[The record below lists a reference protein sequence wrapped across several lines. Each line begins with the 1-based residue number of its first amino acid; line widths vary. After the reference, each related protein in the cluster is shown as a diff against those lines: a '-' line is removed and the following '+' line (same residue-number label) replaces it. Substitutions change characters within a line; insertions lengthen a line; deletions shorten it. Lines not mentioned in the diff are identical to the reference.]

1 MEEPIKKERY
11 FSQKEK
17 KEKERLRSSNQKGTK
32 RTIKGVLFFLILGG
46 VVLAGSFFLMRGS
59 STPDLGIISKTG
71 IHWHS
76 NLTIKIFNEYQD
88 IPAGI
93 GLEKLPHN
101 PLHTHD
107 RDGVIHLEFPALVKK
122 DDIRLGR
129 FFEIWG
135 KEFNKDCIFDKCSG
149 PEGQLRI
156 LVNGKE
162 NFEFENYIM
171 QDQDKIEIIFE

>member
-17 KEKERLRSSNQKGTK
+17 KEKERLRSSNQKRTK

-46 VVLAGSFFLMRGS
+46 IILGGGLFLVKIS
-59 STPDLGIISKTG
+59 STPDSGIISKAG
-71 IHWHS
+71 LHWHAD
-76 NLTIKIFNEYQD
+76 LKINILGEVKD

-93 GLEKLPHN
+93 GLEGLPHK
-101 PLHTHD
+101 PIHTHD
-107 RDGVIHLEFPALVKK
+107 RDNVIHLEFSGLVKK
-122 DDIRLGR
+122 DDLRLGR

-135 KEFNKDCIFDKCSG
+135 KQFTKDCIFEKCTG
-149 PEGQLRI
+149 PEGKLKM

-162 NFEFENYIM
+162 NFEFENYTIK
-171 QDQDKIEIIFE
+171 DQDKIEIIFE